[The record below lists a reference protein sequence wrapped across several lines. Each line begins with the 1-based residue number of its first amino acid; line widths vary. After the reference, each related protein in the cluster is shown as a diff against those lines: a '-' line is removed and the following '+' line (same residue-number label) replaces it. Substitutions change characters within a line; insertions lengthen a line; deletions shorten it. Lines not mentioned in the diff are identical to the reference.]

1 MWAFVILAPY
11 RESYDTLALLKEI
24 KLLNE
29 LIYFI
34 IYYYYY
40 EGLTEPRGAVH
51 WKTRQEYI
59 THAKE
64 ALSP

>member
-24 KLLNE
+24 KLLNK
-29 LIYFI
+29 
-34 IYYYYY
+34 
-40 EGLTEPRGAVH
+40 GLTEPRGAVH
-51 WKTRQEYI
+51 WKTRHEYI

>member
-11 RESYDTLALLKEI
+11 RYSCDTFNLLKEI
-24 KLLNE
+24 KILH
-29 LIYFI
+29 
-34 IYYYYY
+34 
-40 EGLTEPRGAVH
+40 EGLTETRGAVH

-59 THAKE
+59 THAKD